1 MVMEV
6 ESSSRVHACIQG
18 DGAFDSDND
27 GLVGLQ
33 EFALALAMWY
43 ALRQWRYDG
52 ANTPTTRACW
62 GELALVGRS

>member
-1 MVMEV
+1 MEV

-43 ALRQWRYDG
+43 ALRQWSLRRRRIRLQHALAG
-52 ANTPTTRACW
+52 ANSLLWVVPD
-62 GELALVGRS
+62 